1 MAHGGELCRCR
12 QQSWVQACQVATAVA
27 AADSGLVDRRRAER
41 PDYHSQCH
49 GSTVL
54 GHTDALSRPFCGLGS
69 LLRRLSVLDDAQ
81 TGNINDLIRKMFYCR
96 RLNDREE
103 ALGNTPSTNDN
114 QPACPSSTAS
124 ISSVFVHPQSACS
137 PSGFGVKSQAKGSY
151 HRRDARNLE
160 V

>member
-1 MAHGGELCRCR
+1 M
-12 QQSWVQACQVATAVA
+12 A

-69 LLRRLSVLDDAQ
+69 LLRRFSVLDDAQ

-103 ALGNTPSTNDN
+103 ALGNTPSRIG
-114 QPACPSSTAS
+114 PSIQDFALVAGELSK
-124 ISSVFVHPQSACS
+124 IRRDVPN
-137 PSGFGVKSQAKGSY
+137 PGV
-151 HRRDARNLE
+151 DARNGHGYDADVGWGDLRRDPMFGQNKRSCRKL
-160 V
+160 